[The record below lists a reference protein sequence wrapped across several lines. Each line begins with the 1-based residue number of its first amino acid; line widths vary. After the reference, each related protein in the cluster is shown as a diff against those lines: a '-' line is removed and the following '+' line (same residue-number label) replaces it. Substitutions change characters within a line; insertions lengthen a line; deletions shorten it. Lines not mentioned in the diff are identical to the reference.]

1 MRWMLINKVKL
12 LFKTITKHSAHW
24 VLGAL
29 FGFRRFC
36 HSVVVFSHLWR
47 DCVET
52 PRSAC
57 GCPFRRAELN
67 LPWKG
72 RGTSGAGGGVLC
84 GIFCFMYQISRK
96 HPSVT
101 CGDSFPFRGAR
112 WNLPWKGRR
121 TVVRRWRG
129 SCGIFCFMY
138 QISRKHP
145 LSHLRWQLPLSGKL
159 DETSPERGG
168 EPSLDGGGVLCEI
181 FCLI

>member
-129 SCGIFCFMY
+129 SLWNLLLNIIDLGVTLTLPFSTERFCHGK
-138 QISRKHP
+138 RKG
-145 LSHLRWQLPLSGKL
+145 LSFYWL
-159 DETSPERGG
+159 
-168 EPSLDGGGVLCEI
+168 
-181 FCLI
+181 